1 MVNDDRFWEKNIM
14 GENISV
20 TKIKHLEKF
29 MQNIPLN
36 IFFKDTECK
45 YISAFV
51 EKIVRCYTCSRP
63 LYILI

>member
-1 MVNDDRFWEKNIM
+1 MFFFKLFLCVKMRKRKNLVIDDRFWEKNIM

-45 YISAFV
+45 
-51 EKIVRCYTCSRP
+51 
-63 LYILI
+63 

>member
-1 MVNDDRFWEKNIM
+1 M

-36 IFFKDTECK
+36 IFSRILSANIYMPVK
-45 YISAFV
+45 YARI
-51 EKIVRCYTCSRP
+51 
-63 LYILI
+63 